1 MIRNYL
7 CYSRRIFTIDPDIF
21 DRRLPPQDARV
32 SLDVLLAEP
41 GNSLRMEA
49 TPVLVPGPAS
59 RRIVG
64 LVQMPLEGSRGD
76 WWEEGEA
83 AEGSGVLGRGKRDY
97 SLEDFFLW
105 MASGEEKR
113 PSLVKDFGLFRF
125 HSNGKGLLSIF
136 YRSIYTLFLKT
147 SFCLCDVI

>member
-1 MIRNYL
+1 MLQSQHTHDRP
-7 CYSRRIFTIDPDIF
+7 SIF

-105 MASGEEKR
+105 MASGEEKGR
-113 PSLVKDFGLFRF
+113 VWSRTSVCVVFIVMGKDFYLSFIDLFILY
-125 HSNGKGLLSIF
+125 S
-136 YRSIYTLFLKT
+136 
-147 SFCLCDVI
+147 